1 MQNTTASAP
10 ASNPQSVADCAA
22 QLRQYED
29 RIIKLVAVT
38 ESLDKELRE
47 LKQQRPAA
55 TPEPM
60 RVPMPPKNAY
70 GFPGDA
76 IP

>member
-1 MQNTTASAP
+1 MQ
-10 ASNPQSVADCAA
+10 
-22 QLRQYED
+22 
-29 RIIKLVAVT
+29 I

-47 LKQQRPAA
+47 LKQHRPAA